1 LKYSG
6 CHVRGQEL
14 TDHSLRRPPAA
25 PTTEPVCPLPQAAR
39 AGNQPLRDEC
49 RKHAAVSDRR
59 RCRPWRP
66 GRRAGHSRRHRP
78 PPRTA
83 AAMRSRSHRLS
94 LGALEVVACAPWL
107 AGAPAGMREIRYIR
121 MADSAS
127 LGLLASQTRARWRTN
142 ESSGCAR
149 QQSAVC
155 GQAASGEGPL
165 TRADCGLRGFG
176 WVSCVVLRLAV
187 LLGRRWRR

>member
-1 LKYSG
+1 
-6 CHVRGQEL
+6 
-14 TDHSLRRPPAA
+14 
-25 PTTEPVCPLPQAAR
+25 
-39 AGNQPLRDEC
+39 
-49 RKHAAVSDRR
+49 
-59 RCRPWRP
+59 
-66 GRRAGHSRRHRP
+66 
-78 PPRTA
+78 
-83 AAMRSRSHRLS
+83 
-94 LGALEVVACAPWL
+94 
-107 AGAPAGMREIRYIR
+107 MREIRYIR